1 MEVVQMTVLYPIM
14 LNLHAFIQK
23 LAAEQQKDINELF
36 NELNVPNHP
45 TDHPFE
51 DDPEAPGTC
60 RKCHWICE
68 NVVCTQCMFPARE
81 HAGFV
86 SLEVFLRSPLDLNEL
101 FDIVT
106 RLGSK
111 RSRRYRE
118 N

>member
-1 MEVVQMTVLYPIM
+1 MLRAIM
-14 LNLHAFIQK
+14 LDLHKFIQK

-86 SLEVFLRSPLDLNEL
+86 SLGSLLEGLLDA
-101 FDIVT
+101 VAKH
-106 RLGSK
+106 RLAGS
-111 RSRRYRE
+111 SRRYRE